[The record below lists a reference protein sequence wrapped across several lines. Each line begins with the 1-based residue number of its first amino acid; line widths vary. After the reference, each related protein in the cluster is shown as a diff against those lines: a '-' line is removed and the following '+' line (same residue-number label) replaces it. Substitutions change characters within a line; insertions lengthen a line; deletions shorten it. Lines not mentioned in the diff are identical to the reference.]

1 MNTQLPI
8 CAAPDAFGLL
18 SKQLDVLESPDAL
31 LNGALAIARHEMPD
45 VDPAEVD
52 QIIQNYADT
61 VRSRVRGI
69 QPQAMIAH
77 LHDYLFDELGFIG
90 DTETYYSP
98 FNSYLPHVLEHKR
111 GLPITLTLVYK
122 LVADRL
128 GLRCWGVAL
137 PGHFLAAVDVDG
149 SPMMIDSFA
158 GGRIITPE
166 EATQRMQSMFG
177 PDIEWIDDLM
187 QPAGARHWLTRILQ
201 NLLNIFG
208 SEGRYADVAAM
219 LEMEMLLW
227 PDQDRLQRDLALVL
241 ARIGMSRPASAWL
254 EQYLVNNPDDPQEKD
269 LKQLLDV
276 LGT

>member
-8 CAAPDAFGLL
+8 CAAPDAFTLL
-18 SKQLDVLESPDAL
+18 SEQLDVLESPDAL
-31 LNGALAIARHEMPD
+31 LHGALAVAMHETPD
-45 VDPAEVD
+45 VNLADTD
-52 QIIQNYADT
+52 RTIQTYADT
-61 VRSRVRGI
+61 IRRRVRGA
-69 QPQAMIAH
+69 QPQAMLAH

-98 FNSYLPHVLEHKR
+98 SNSYLPHVLEHKR

-128 GLRCWGVAL
+128 GMRCWGVAL
-137 PGHFLAAVDVDG
+137 PGHFLAAMDVDG
-149 SPMMIDSFA
+149 TSMLVDTFA
-158 GGRIITPE
+158 GGRMITPE

-177 PDIEWIDDLM
+177 PDVEWMDDLM
-187 QPAGARHWLTRILQ
+187 QPAGTRHWLTRILQ